1 MTTADLRKDPS
12 AALVSPDRDGTLAA
26 DRVERLA
33 DDIQRIE
40 STPPN
45 PGSWLFSANMLRQ
58 TQGNPARLRTE
69 LTIIITK
76 VEEKFRLPGSG
87 S

>member
-1 MTTADLRKDPS
+1 MTIVELKKDLGE
-12 AALVSPDRDGTLAA
+12 ALVSLDRDGTLAA

-33 DDIQRIE
+33 GDIQRID

-45 PGSWLFSANMLRQ
+45 PGSWLFSANMLRE
-58 TQGNPARLRTE
+58 TQANPARLRAE
-69 LTIIITK
+69 LTIIIAK